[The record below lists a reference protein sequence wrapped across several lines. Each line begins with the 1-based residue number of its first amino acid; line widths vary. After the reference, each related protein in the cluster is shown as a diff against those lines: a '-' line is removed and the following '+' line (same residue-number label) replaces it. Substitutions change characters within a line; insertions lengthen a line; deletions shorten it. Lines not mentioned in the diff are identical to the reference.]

1 MRPSIRLAVFFK
13 PILKVV
19 RFLSNSDHENLEEQ
33 QPVKPEEGSEQSVD
47 EKPASPANRY
57 IRIKP
62 FYFLMLLFGLILLT
76 AGITIFALT
85 AGDDKVVEVGSTTV
99 ERNEF
104 QKLFD
109 TYDKLK
115 LEYYSDV
122 DDEELVNGAINGMI
136 DALGDPYSD
145 YMNQEEAGHLN
156 ETISSSFQGI
166 GAEIQERNGFITVV
180 SPIKNSPAEK
190 AGILPNDRILA
201 VDGQNIQGKSAS
213 EAVLLIRGEK
223 GTEVT
228 LTIQRGETTEPME
241 VTIVRDEIPIET
253 VYSEML
259 SDGVAHIQITSFS
272 QNTFEE
278 LKQAISQMEEEGM
291 KAMVLDV
298 RQNPGGLLSAAIEIS
313 DLFVN
318 EGEPI
323 LQVQEKDKEPE
334 VYTAT
339 GGLKVKMPV
348 ALLIDEGSASASEIL
363 AGALK
368 EAAGAPLVGLTTF
381 GKGTVQTANDLP
393 DGSNLKFTT
402 AKWLTPDGNW
412 IHEKGIT
419 PDYKV
424 DYPKYASLPFLD
436 PSVEMKN
443 GVLSSAVQAA
453 EEMLSAVGYDPG
465 NVDGLYDEST
475 EEAVRALQEDQK
487 IQVDGILKGDTTYAL
502 MDRLR
507 QKVEE
512 DDPQLLKAKEVL
524 LEGLGG
530 TDSAE

>member
-1 MRPSIRLAVFFK
+1 M
-13 PILKVV
+13 
-19 RFLSNSDHENLEEQ
+19 SNSEHDNLEEQ
-33 QPVKPEEGSEQSVD
+33 EPVKSENAEKVEE
-47 EKPASPANRY
+47 EKSAAPANRY

-85 AGDDKVVEVGSTTV
+85 AGDDKVVEVGSVTV

-104 QKLFD
+104 QKLFE
-109 TYDKLK
+109 TYDQLK
-115 LEYYSDV
+115 EEYYSDLN
-122 DDEELVNGAINGMI
+122 DEELVNGAINGMI

-156 ETISSSFQGI
+156 ETISSSFEGI

-190 AGILPNDRILA
+190 AGIIPNDRIIA

-223 GTEVT
+223 GTDVK
-228 LTIQRGETTEPME
+228 LTIQRGENSEPME
-241 VTIVRDEIPIET
+241 VTITRDEIPIET

-259 SDGVAHIQITSFS
+259 ADGVAHIQITSFS
-272 QNTFEE
+272 QHTYEE
-278 LKQAISQMEEEGM
+278 LKDAIAKMEEEGM

-298 RQNPGGLLSAAIEIS
+298 RQNPGGLLNAAIEIS
-313 DLFVN
+313 NLFVN
-318 EGEPI
+318 TGDPI

-334 VYTAT
+334 VFVAT
-339 GGLKVKMPV
+339 EGLKVKVPF

-368 EAAGAPLVGLTTF
+368 ESAGAPLVGLKTF

-402 AKWLTPDGNW
+402 AKWLTPEGNW
-412 IHEKGIT
+412 IHEKGIA

-436 PSVEMKN
+436 PSIELKN
-443 GVLSSAVQAA
+443 GMLSSSIQAA
-453 EEMLSAVGYDPG
+453 EEMLTAVGYDPG
-465 NVDGLYDEST
+465 KVDGLYDDST
-475 EEAVRALQEDQK
+475 EEAVKALQDDQK
-487 IQVDGILKGDTTYAL
+487 IKVDGVLKGDTTYAL
-502 MDRLR
+502 MDQLR
-507 QKVEE
+507 QKVQK

-524 LEGLGG
+524 LQELGRA
-530 TDSAE
+530 DSTK